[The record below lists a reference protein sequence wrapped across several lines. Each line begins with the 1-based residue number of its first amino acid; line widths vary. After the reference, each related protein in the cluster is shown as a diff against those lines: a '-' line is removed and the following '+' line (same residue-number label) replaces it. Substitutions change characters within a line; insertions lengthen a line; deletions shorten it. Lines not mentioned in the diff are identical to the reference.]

1 MRSFFRRLRRKSYSV
16 SLDKA
21 QGSFVYRER
30 GRQLKV
36 AGEAMPDGWAV
47 YASSI
52 RQWESGA
59 TEVIGDN
66 DRLRIA
72 SNIRAYYVDR
82 GQNIYLS

>member
-1 MRSFFRRLRRKSYSV
+1 MRSLFRKLRGKGYSV

-30 GRQLKV
+30 GRKLKV
-36 AGEAMPDGWAV
+36 AGEAMADGWAV

-52 RQWESGA
+52 REWDSGP

-72 SNIRAYYVDR
+72 ANIRAYYVDR